1 MNNTIL
7 IGTNNN
13 FSIKTNRWLF
23 PITGLIFLTTGGARL
38 IYDFN
43 ASNDA
48 VIGLIIGILM
58 SVMGLYYF
66 IYGLTAFSTNSRLAL
81 RIKITD
87 EFIEIKDRFLK
98 PPIHLIWTDLKS
110 IEFGKYKIVFQLEES
125 NKVFSYKSNANVSVE
140 IKKMIREMAD
150 EKKIEVVAG

>member
-1 MNNTIL
+1 M
-7 IGTNNN
+7 
-13 FSIKTNRWLF
+13 S
-23 PITGLIFLTTGGARL
+23 
-38 IYDFN
+38 
-43 ASNDA
+43 
-48 VIGLIIGILM
+48 VIG
-58 SVMGLYYF
+58 VYYC

-110 IEFGKYKIVFQLEES
+110 IEFGKYMIVFQLEES

-140 IKKMIREMAD
+140 IKIMIREMAD
-150 EKKIEVVAG
+150 KRKIEVVGG